1 MKELTIWRTYHDDSQ
16 LVDYSLKEEG
26 AIKLFK
32 GNALVEGENINHLNQ
47 FYSEM
52 TTMYWVWKNNIISEK
67 VGFCHYRRV
76 FRHFIDFL
84 PGECQVMHISR
95 FSYPIYHQYK
105 SAHNYKD
112 YDDIVCIL
120 DQLYGEGNIY
130 SEYMLRSNIFI
141 PFCSFIM
148 HYEDFMSLCQFFFP
162 VLFEYDRRHG
172 LNLIAENYQRKAEE
186 DFRYDNVTYQRRA
199 MSFLAERLISCYIV
213 CRMKPICAST
223 LHSFMITKK
232 YNIS

>member
-32 GNALVEGENINHLNQ
+32 GNVLVEGENINHLNQ

-52 TTMYWVWKNNIISEK
+52 TTMYWVWKNNVRSKK

-76 FRHFIDFL
+76 FSRVIDIQE
-84 PGECQVMHISR
+84 GECQVMHINH
-95 FSYPIYHQYK
+95 FGFPIFRQYK
-105 SAHNYKD
+105 SAHNYQDYYDVVDILNDFYGKD
-112 YDDIVCIL
+112 NPYAA
-120 DQLYGEGNIY
+120 
-130 SEYMLRSNIFI
+130 YMMNSNIFI

-148 HYEDFMSLCQFFFP
+148 HYEDFASLCEFFFP

-172 LNLIAENYQRKAEE
+172 LNLIAENYQRKAER
-186 DFRYDNVTYQRRA
+186 DFRHDNVNYQRRT

-213 CRMKPICAST
+213 NHLKPICVST
-223 LHSFMITKK
+223 LNSFQLQPKQ
-232 YNIS
+232 